1 MKIVFSESD
10 REQEKIRQRMDRFD
24 AIVCEYCRHN
34 KKSVEELSETLGC
47 GMASL
52 WRYRTRVESFRKMP
66 LHILAGC
73 FRLSNVSNRDLRF
86 ILGLPT
92 GMAEDLTD
100 GD

>member
-1 MKIVFSESD
+1 MKLIFSESD
-10 REQEKIRQRMDRFD
+10 RELDKLRQRMDRFD
-24 AIVCEYCRHN
+24 AIICEYCRHN
-34 KKSVEELSETLGC
+34 RKSVEELSEKLGC
-47 GMASL
+47 SSASL
-52 WRYRTRVESFRKMP
+52 WRYRTQVKSFEKMP
-66 LHILAGC
+66 LGVAAGC